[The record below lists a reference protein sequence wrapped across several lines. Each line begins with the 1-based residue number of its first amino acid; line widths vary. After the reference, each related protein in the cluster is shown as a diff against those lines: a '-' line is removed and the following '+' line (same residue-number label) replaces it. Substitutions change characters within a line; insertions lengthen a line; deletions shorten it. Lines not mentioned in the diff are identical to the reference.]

1 MEEAHGNDR
10 PVMRCL
16 DTDRIMDLREALAGP
31 VVSLPKISPKYVF
44 IILRRLI
51 GVTLQKE
58 ANALNQD
65 FFAREAEACK
75 GLMYRVAYTILQNDA
90 DCQDAVQDAL
100 LKAWAKRNSLRNEKL
115 FRTWLTRILINACH
129 DLVRKRRRVI
139 SLDALPEPSEE
150 FPDLVLAEAL
160 EKLPEKYRV
169 PLMLFYSENMT
180 YAEIGKA
187 LRIPVTSVQSRI
199 RRGKTRLR
207 KELNEDEA

>member
-1 MEEAHGNDR
+1 M
-10 PVMRCL
+10 
-16 DTDRIMDLREALAGP
+16 
-31 VVSLPKISPKYVF
+31 
-44 IILRRLI
+44 
-51 GVTLQKE
+51 
-58 ANALNQD
+58 NQD

-100 LKAWAKRNSLRNEKL
+100 LKAWAKRNSLRDERV
-115 FRTWLTRILINACH
+115 FHTWLTRILINSCH

-139 SLDALPEPSEE
+139 SLDALPEQSEE
-150 FPDLVLAEAL
+150 FPDLLLAEAL

-199 RRGKTRLR
+199 RRGKMRLR
-207 KELNEDEA
+207 KELNEDET